1 MFKRGLLFFNIC
13 LTFFTYS
20 THAVD
25 AACGVV
31 LRPQYFFAISST
43 NPTITTP
50 LGPIDPPQSYYQFK
64 VSQTGNG
71 ASLSSEIDLIAV
83 FNNVPY
89 NPRTLEF
96 TYEPI
101 SDSSFSGYTK
111 IDVFKLTDLPRDS
124 SGKPVPTWNNLK
136 GKTGALVGSFTLSV
150 DNQARQRIRIGS
162 VGTSDYF
169 RVSINNGGFKTGD
182 VSYPQ
187 DYALYQT
194 GLKIRSGC

>member
-1 MFKRGLLFFNIC
+1 MFQHALPFLSIALAF
-13 LTFFTYS
+13 LTHS

-25 AACGVV
+25 AACGV
-31 LRPQYFFAISST
+31 LMRPQYFFGISST
-43 NPTITTP
+43 NPTTTTT
-50 LGPIDPPQSYYQFK
+50 LGPVVPPENYFQFK

-71 ASLSSEIDLIAV
+71 ASLSSENDLVAV

-89 NPRTLEF
+89 SPRTLEF

-101 SDSSFSGYTK
+101 SDNYFSGYTK
-111 IDVFKLTDLPRDS
+111 IDVFKLTELPRDG

-136 GKTGALVGSFTLSV
+136 GKTGALVGSFTLSL
-150 DNQARQRIRIGS
+150 DNQVRQRIRIGDS
-162 VGTSDYF
+162 GSGDYF
-169 RVSINNGGFKTGD
+169 RISINDVGYRTGD

-187 DYALYQT
+187 DYAFYQT